1 MYYNVDEYGL
11 YITEVNDNS
20 NAKRAGLKIGDRIV
34 SVNGDEVDE
43 ISDISAVLQESSVGD
58 VLHFVVHR
66 DGQNVNIDVTLN
78 ETVPQGKAQ

>member
-1 MYYNVDEYGL
+1 MRGYGHF
-11 YITEVNDNS
+11 VC
-20 NAKRAGLKIGDRIV
+20 AFRIV